1 MERRP
6 AVAVGAVA
14 MQDGAIL
21 LIRRGQPPAEGRWSL
36 PGGRVEWGESLGD
49 ALRREVEEETGLQ
62 VEAGRLAGV
71 VERIHRDDGP
81 APARPPGDGG
91 EAEAE
96 RTRAP
101 EHPERGFHY
110 VILDYFVTVTGGEL
124 RPGGD
129 VTAARW
135 ARPAEMAELP
145 LSDGLLEALEEFG
158 IAFG

>member
-49 ALRREVEEETGLQ
+49 A
-62 VEAGRLAGV
+62 
-71 VERIHRDDGP
+71 
-81 APARPPGDGG
+81 
-91 EAEAE
+91 
-96 RTRAP
+96 
-101 EHPERGFHY
+101 
-110 VILDYFVTVTGGEL
+110 
-124 RPGGD
+124 
-129 VTAARW
+129 TAARW
-135 ARPAEMAELP
+135 TRPAEMAELP

>member
-71 VERIHRDDGP
+71 VERIHRDEGL
-81 APARPPGDGG
+81 PPG
-91 EAEAE
+91 
-96 RTRAP
+96 
-101 EHPERGFHY
+101 HPEKGFHY
-110 VILDYFVTVTGGEL
+110 VILDYFVTVTGGDL

-135 ARPAEMAELP
+135 VRLAEIAELP
-145 LSDGLLEALEEFG
+145 LSNGLLEALEEFG
-158 IAFG
+158 VDLG